1 MEEVI
6 IKFLD
11 IATIK
16 FIGTPELIE
25 LVKKYYPGL
34 ENKKAKENYTIKL
47 NTRILPTDL
56 KIPLDANF
64 QRCFAG
70 PHYYS
75 WKNGEYN
82 LAYSPPEE
90 RGGSHIVIRKGNNF
104 QVMFH
109 EGELPNQIVSISR

>member
-34 ENKKAKENYTIKL
+34 
-47 NTRILPTDL
+47 
-56 KIPLDANF
+56 
-64 QRCFAG
+64 
-70 PHYYS
+70 
-75 WKNGEYN
+75 
-82 LAYSPPEE
+82 
-90 RGGSHIVIRKGNNF
+90 
-104 QVMFH
+104 
-109 EGELPNQIVSISR
+109 

>member
-56 KIPLDANF
+56 KIPQMQAFKDVL
-64 QRCFAG
+64 QV
-70 PHYYS
+70 
-75 WKNGEYN
+75 
-82 LAYSPPEE
+82 
-90 RGGSHIVIRKGNNF
+90 HIIIHGKMEN
-104 QVMFH
+104 
-109 EGELPNQIVSISR
+109 II

>member
-1 MEEVI
+1 MFTKEKNLYRSSLLFWLKNCLKGINMEEVI

-47 NTRILPTDL
+47 NTRIND
-56 KIPLDANF
+56 KNNIYVNNN
-64 QRCFAG
+64 
-70 PHYYS
+70 HYNDY
-75 WKNGEYN
+75 Y
-82 LAYSPPEE
+82 
-90 RGGSHIVIRKGNNF
+90 
-104 QVMFH
+104 
-109 EGELPNQIVSISR
+109 

>member
-25 LVKKYYPGL
+25 LVRKYYPGL
-34 ENKKAKENYTIKL
+34 ENKNAKENYTIKL

-56 KIPLDANF
+56 KYHRMQTFKDVL
-64 QRCFAG
+64 QV
-70 PHYYS
+70 
-75 WKNGEYN
+75 
-82 LAYSPPEE
+82 
-90 RGGSHIVIRKGNNF
+90 HIIIYGKMEN
-104 QVMFH
+104 
-109 EGELPNQIVSISR
+109 II

>member
-56 KIPLDANF
+56 
-64 QRCFAG
+64 
-70 PHYYS
+70 
-75 WKNGEYN
+75 
-82 LAYSPPEE
+82 
-90 RGGSHIVIRKGNNF
+90 
-104 QVMFH
+104 
-109 EGELPNQIVSISR
+109 

>member
-34 ENKKAKENYTIKL
+34 ENKKAKENNNDKEVIV
-47 NTRILPTDL
+47 
-56 KIPLDANF
+56 
-64 QRCFAG
+64 C
-70 PHYYS
+70 
-75 WKNGEYN
+75 
-82 LAYSPPEE
+82 
-90 RGGSHIVIRKGNNF
+90 HI
-104 QVMFH
+104 
-109 EGELPNQIVSISR
+109 